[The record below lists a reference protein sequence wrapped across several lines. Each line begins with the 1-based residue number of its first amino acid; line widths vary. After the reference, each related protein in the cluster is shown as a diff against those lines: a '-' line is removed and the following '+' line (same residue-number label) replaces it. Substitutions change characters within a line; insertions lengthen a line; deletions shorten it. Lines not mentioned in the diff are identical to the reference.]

1 MIQEFNQ
8 QKAIQT
14 MNNFGRAK
22 RPFLFMVDFDALKS
36 IIIPVDEVDNQ
47 IIRFEINHSESFET
61 SKKKQQ
67 IHLKKHPIS
76 FTEYQKSFNL
86 VKENLLFGNSFLTN
100 LTCQTPIEINLSL
113 EQIFEVAIAKYKVWW
128 KDNFVCFSPE
138 TFIKI
143 DELGMVSSRPMKGT
157 IDAQIENAE
166 ALILQDK
173 KELYEHVTIV
183 DLIRNDISRIANKVW
198 VENFRYIDRIKNLS
212 GGEILQ
218 VSSDIRGIL
227 PNNWQNNLGSMLFSL
242 LPAGSISGAPK
253 DRTIQIIKQ
262 AENYDRNYYT
272 GIFGIFDGET
282 LDSGVMIRFIEQTP
296 QGLVFKS
303 GGGITARSDAKK
315 EYEEMIQKI
324 YVPTI

>member
-36 IIIPVDEVDNQ
+36 IVIPLDEVDNQ
-47 IIRFEINHSESFET
+47 IIRFEIFHSENFVR

-76 FTEYQKSFNL
+76 FTDYQKSFDF

-100 LTCQTPIEINLSL
+100 LTCKTPIEINLSL

-143 DELGMVSSRPMKGT
+143 DESGMVSSRPMKGT

-198 VENFRYIDRIKNLS
+198 VEDFRYIDRIKNLS

-227 PNNWQNNLGSMLFSL
+227 PNNWQNDLGSMLFSL

-296 QGLVFKS
+296 QGLLFKS